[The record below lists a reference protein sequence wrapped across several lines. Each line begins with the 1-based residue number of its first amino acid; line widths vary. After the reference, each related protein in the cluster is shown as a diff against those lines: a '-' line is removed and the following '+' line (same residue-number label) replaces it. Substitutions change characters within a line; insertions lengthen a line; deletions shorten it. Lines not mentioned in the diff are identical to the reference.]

1 MEKKYNIYQDGL
13 KIYTTINPVYQRL
26 AEEAAKEHM
35 VNVQKAYFN
44 VWTNQDPWEKVEDDN
59 DNMKRIRKDALNNLV
74 RETDR
79 YQFVWNKY
87 YGKIIAQLEAEIG
100 KVDVTDRTIQRL
112 INEKLKPGFLKERVQ

>member
-1 MEKKYNIYQDGL
+1 M
-13 KIYTTINPVYQRL
+13 
-26 AEEAAKEHM
+26 
-35 VNVQKAYFN
+35 
-44 VWTNQDPWEKVEDDN
+44 WTNQDPWEKVEDDN

-74 RETDR
+74 RETER

-112 INEKLKPGFLKERVQ
+112 INEKLKPGFLKEEYNKKQLTKTQYEFSKRF